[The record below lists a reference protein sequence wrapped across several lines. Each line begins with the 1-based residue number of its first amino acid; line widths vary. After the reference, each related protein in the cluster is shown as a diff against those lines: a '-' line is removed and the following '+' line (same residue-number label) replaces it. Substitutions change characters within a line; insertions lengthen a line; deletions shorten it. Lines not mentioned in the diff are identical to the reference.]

1 MNQTILNSWQDN
13 GTLPMNNQMQ
23 IMMQEIKLSII
34 KKCENL
40 IFVISMMLTF

>member
-13 GTLPMNNQMQ
+13 GTLSMNNQMQ

-34 KKCENL
+34 KKY
-40 IFVISMMLTF
+40 